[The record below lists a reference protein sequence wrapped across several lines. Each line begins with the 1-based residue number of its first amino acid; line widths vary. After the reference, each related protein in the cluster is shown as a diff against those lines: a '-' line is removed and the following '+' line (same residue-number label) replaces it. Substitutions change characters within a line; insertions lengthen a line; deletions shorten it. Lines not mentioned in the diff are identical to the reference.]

1 MSENAPTI
9 VWFRQDL
16 RLADNPALRHAV
28 QRGGPVVAL
37 FILEDSDAGAC
48 APGGA
53 SRWWLHSSLAALA
66 HDLRTC
72 GSELILRR
80 GPAQKVLSEIVQAS
94 GARAVYWNRCYEP
107 WRIARDSRIKQGL
120 QDQGLD
126 AESFNAALLFEP
138 WTVATGSGTPF
149 KVFTPFWKAV
159 RERPVDRPEPAPPQL
174 PPASGLASDR
184 LEDWGLC
191 PTRPDWAGG
200 LRETWQPGEAGARAR
215 LVDFLDHGLGDYG
228 TLRDYPA
235 RAATSRLSPHL
246 HWGEIG
252 PRQVWHATQHRIEQE
267 DLSTAGWKF
276 LSEMGWREFCHHLL
290 YHWPSLPDENWR
302 TAFDAFPWSTSE
314 DHLKAWQAG
323 QTGYPIVD
331 AGMRELW
338 HTGWMHNRLRMIV
351 GSFLVKDLHLHW
363 KAGEAWFW
371 DTLVDADLAN
381 NAAGW
386 QWIAGSGAD
395 AAPFFR
401 IFNPVTQS
409 EKFDPK
415 GEYLRTWLPEI
426 AALPDPY
433 IHRPWH
439 APEEVRRQAGV
450 VLGGNYP
457 CPLVDHAQ
465 ARRAALE
472 AFQTIKKDQ

>member
-1 MSENAPTI
+1 MSETAPI
-9 VWFRQDL
+9 IIWFRQDL
-16 RLADNPALRHAV
+16 RLADNPALLKAV
-28 QRGGPVVAL
+28 EQDAPVVPL
-37 FILEDSDAGAC
+37 FILEDADAGAR
-48 APGGA
+48 ASGGA

-66 HDLRTC
+66 HDLRAR
-72 GSELILRR
+72 GSELVLRR
-80 GPAQKVLSEIVQAS
+80 GPAQKVLSEIIQAS

-107 WRIARDSRIKQGL
+107 WRIARDAQLKRQL
-120 QDQGLD
+120 RDQAIEVD
-126 AESFNAALLFEP
+126 SFNTALLFEP
-138 WTVATGSGTPF
+138 WSVTTGSGTPF
-149 KVFTPFWKAV
+149 KVYTPFWKAV
-159 RERPVDRPEPAPPQL
+159 RDRPVARPDQAPQRI
-174 PPASGLASDR
+174 PPANSLVSER
-184 LEDWGLC
+184 LEDWGLH
-191 PTRPDWAGG
+191 PSQPDWAGG
-200 LRETWQPGEAGARAR
+200 LRETWQPGEAGAQAR
-215 LVDFLDHGLGDYG
+215 LADFLDHDLADYG

-235 RAATSRLSPHL
+235 RAATSRLSPYL

-252 PRQVWHATQHRIEQE
+252 PRQVWHATQHRMAQE
-267 DLSTAGWKF
+267 DLGTAGWKF
-276 LSEMGWREFCHHLL
+276 LSEVGWREFCHHLL
-290 YHWPSLPDENWR
+290 YHWPDLPEQNWR
-302 TAFDAFPWSTSE
+302 RAFDAFPWSTSQE
-314 DHLKAWQAG
+314 HLKAWQAG

-351 GSFLVKDLHLHW
+351 GSFLVKDLGLHW
-363 KAGEAWFW
+363 KAGESWFW

-415 GEYLRTWLPEI
+415 GDYLRRWLPEI

-439 APEEVRRQAGV
+439 APEAVRRQAGV

-457 CPLVDHAQ
+457 RPLVDHAQ

-472 AFQTIKKDQ
+472 AFQQIKKDQ